1 MAIMYSIIEIKKT
14 KFQLCRQFVIY
25 SVLRINFVLHW
36 RNSSRELEILR
47 EKEIPKKL
55 IWSILFLNPPF
66 FFRYSDIAIARNQ
79 TPKNIMD
86 LASEVGLSVS
96 EVDPYGS
103 TKAKVNI
110 KVLER
115 LANKPSGKYVIVCG

>member
-1 MAIMYSIIEIKKT
+1 MI
-14 KFQLCRQFVIY
+14 
-25 SVLRINFVLHW
+25 
-36 RNSSRELEILR
+36 
-47 EKEIPKKL
+47 
-55 IWSILFLNPPF
+55 F
-66 FFRYSDIAIARNQ
+66 FCYSDIVIARNQ